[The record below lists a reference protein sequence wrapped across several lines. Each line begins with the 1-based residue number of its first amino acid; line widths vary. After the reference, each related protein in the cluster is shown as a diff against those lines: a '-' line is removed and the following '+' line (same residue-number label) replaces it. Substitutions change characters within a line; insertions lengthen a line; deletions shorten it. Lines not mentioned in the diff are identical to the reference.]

1 VVCAAALVSIRSCVR
16 ALPFCLKQQGS
27 KPLAHCGDTV
37 AGDYVNSLTFTELFS
52 GWTENRAVWNKSSH
66 AILEQLKTLE
76 ETAPF
81 ELKNFHTDNGTEF
94 LNWALYEHMTGRKMQ
109 VPFTRSRA
117 WREIAFACAASPR
130 GRGSLRLT

>member
-1 VVCAAALVSIRSCVR
+1 M
-16 ALPFCLKQQGS
+16 
-27 KPLAHCGDTV
+27 AHCGDTV

-109 VPFTRSRA
+109 VPFARSRA
-117 WREIAFACAASPR
+117 WREIVFVCAASPR
-130 GRGSLRLT
+130 GRGSLHSA